1 MAKREAELLAQRID
15 LAADEVRTTA
25 KLVLQNMQS
34 MQTEQIQAGVEALD
48 DLVLTIKFDALRI
61 EKLAEEESDA
71 LRSIYSLSSDTVDRV
86 RAGGVL
92 GDPTDPLAGMQQMI
106 ESLFPGETLEA

>member
-15 LAADEVRTTA
+15 LAADEVRNTA
-25 KLVLQNMQS
+25 KLLLQNVQS
-34 MQTEQIQAGVEALD
+34 MQTEQIQAGVDALE

-61 EKLAEEESDA
+61 ERLAREESDT

-86 RAGGVL
+86 RAGGEL
-92 GDPTDPLAGMQQMI
+92 GDPTDPLADMQQII
-106 ESLFPGETLEA
+106 ESLFPGECLEA